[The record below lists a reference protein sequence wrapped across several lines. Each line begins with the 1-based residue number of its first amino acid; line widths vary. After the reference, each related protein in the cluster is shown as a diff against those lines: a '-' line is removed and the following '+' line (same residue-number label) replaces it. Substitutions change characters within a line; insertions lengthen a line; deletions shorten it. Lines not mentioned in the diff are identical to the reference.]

1 MDDMNKFN
9 QAPGGAPSA
18 VFTPEFKIN
27 AVARLKACDNVT
39 ALALE
44 LGVRRNQLYKWEKR
58 LDALGPEKAFRPQA
72 GRPPA
77 VEEDELTRLRRENQR
92 LAMENTI
99 LKKAEA
105 YFARRK
111 R

>member
-1 MDDMNKFN
+1 MDDMNEIT
-9 QAPGGAPSA
+9 QAPEDMPSK
-18 VFTPEFKIN
+18 VFTPEFKTN
-27 AVARLKACDNVT
+27 AVARLKTCDNVR

-44 LGVRRNQLYKWEKR
+44 LGVSRNQVYKCAKR
-58 LDALGPEKAFRPQA
+58 LDVLGPEKAFRQA

-77 VEEDELTRLRRENQR
+77 VEEDELTRLRRENER
-92 LAMENTI
+92 LEMENAI

>member
-1 MDDMNKFN
+1 MDDMNETT
-9 QAPGGAPSA
+9 QAHGAVPSRI
-18 VFTPEFKIN
+18 FTPEFKAN
-27 AVARLKACDNVT
+27 AVARLKTCDNVT

-44 LGVRRNQLYKWEKR
+44 LGVRRNQLYKWAKR
-58 LDALGPEKAFRPQA
+58 LDALGPEKAFRQV
-72 GRPPA
+72 GRPLA
-77 VEEDELTRLRRENQR
+77 VEEDELTRLRRENER
-92 LAMENTI
+92 LAMENAI